1 MSKAVILARNAFK
14 IDQTCISL
22 HGQKNSL
29 LQQGEG
35 GPAQA
40 GVVIAVVVTK
50 ANRSAAATFQR
61 NHFVGLN
68 TAATAAATVQPGF
81 AR

>member
-22 HGQKNSL
+22 HGRKNSL

-35 GPAQA
+35 GPVQA
-40 GVVIAVVVTK
+40 GVVIAVVTE
-50 ANRSAAATFQR
+50 AIRSAAATFQW
-61 NHFVGLN
+61 NHVLGLN